1 MSCSWC
7 ILLSDLLRSRF
18 FDDVLG
24 PVVECGNGLVSPRYI
39 SNALLRCVNRIYRF
53 FGWGSLPFG
62 AFASGAIVVWAEPEL
77 GRGLASKMPFS
88 LQLLGRLQFFY
99 VILDLKLSMIN
110 QLCWI
115 SKRGFISTHIFLI
128 DESIKNKLRFSGCK

>member
-1 MSCSWC
+1 VIGGLLCSKLAD
-7 ILLSDLLRSRF
+7 ILVCWRALLYTLLIMAAGDVLFVVHPTIGFVAVSF

-24 PVVECGNGLVSPRYI
+24 PVVECGKGLVSPRYI

-88 LQLLGRLQFFY
+88 FQLLGRLQFFY
-99 VILDLKLSMIN
+99 VILGLKLS
-110 QLCWI
+110 
-115 SKRGFISTHIFLI
+115 
-128 DESIKNKLRFSGCK
+128 